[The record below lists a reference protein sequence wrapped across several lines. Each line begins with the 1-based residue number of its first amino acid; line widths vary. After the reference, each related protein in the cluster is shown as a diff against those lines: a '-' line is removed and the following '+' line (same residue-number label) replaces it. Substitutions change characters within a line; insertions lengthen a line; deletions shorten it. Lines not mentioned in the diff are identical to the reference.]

1 MLKSLVLGPASM
13 DIENK
18 KNTLLIVDDVPANLK
33 ILLLYLH
40 DCHYEVMVARNG
52 LDALEKVNYNK
63 PDLILLDIMMPSM
76 DGFETCRR
84 LKADKK
90 MKDIPIIFMTALND
104 TESKMKGFEVG
115 AVDYITKP
123 FQHEEVLARVS
134 VHLELKNLQYALK
147 QRNISLQQQ
156 NEELDAFAHT
166 IAHDLKNPLNAISNL
181 TSLLSDNLANFPIE
195 KAQEMLHIIERSS
208 HDMFNIIKSLLLLA
222 SARIEEVQMVP
233 LDMSAIVEKAQQRL
247 IHLINEYQGQIIIQQ
262 DNWATAYGYAPWIE
276 EVWVNYISNG
286 LKYGGRPPHL
296 KLGSKSDGNQIR
308 FWVCDNGKGLTE
320 EEQSCLFVP
329 FTRISQ
335 VRVEGHGLGLSIVHR
350 VIKKCGGQVG
360 VESQLGQG
368 STFYFTL
375 PHLLNN

>member
-1 MLKSLVLGPASM
+1 M

-33 ILLLYLH
+33 VLLLYLH
-40 DCHYEVMVARNG
+40 DCHYEVMVARDG
-52 LDALEKVNYNK
+52 LDALEKVRYSK
-63 PDLILLDIMMPSM
+63 PDLILLDIMMPRM
-76 DGFETCRR
+76 DGFETCRH
-84 LKADKK
+84 LKSDSKI
-90 MKDIPIIFMTALND
+90 KDIPVIFMTALTD
-104 TESKMKGFEVG
+104 TESKMKGFEIG

-147 QRNISLQQQ
+147 QQNISLQQQ

-181 TSLLSDNLANFPIE
+181 TGLLSDNLTNFPTE
-195 KAQEMLHIIERSS
+195 KVQEMLQIVERSS

-222 SARIEEVQMVP
+222 SARIEEVEMTP
-233 LDMSAIVEKAQQRL
+233 LNMSEIVEKAQQRL
-247 IHLINEYQGQIIIQQ
+247 IHFIEEYQSEIIIQK
-262 DNWATAYGYAPWIE
+262 NWATAYGYAPWIE
-276 EVWVNYISNG
+276 EVWVNYISNA
-286 LKYGGRPPHL
+286 LKYGGRPPRL
-296 KLGSKSDGNQIR
+296 ELGSDKEGNFAR
-308 FWVCDNGKGLTE
+308 FWVRDNGKGLTK

-335 VRVEGHGLGLSIVHR
+335 VRVEGHGLGLSIVDR
-350 VIKKCGGQVG
+350 VIKKCGGKVG

-368 STFYFTL
+368 STFYFSL
-375 PHLLNN
+375 PIK

>member
-1 MLKSLVLGPASM
+1 M

-33 ILLLYLH
+33 VLLLYLH
-40 DCHYEVMVARNG
+40 DCHYEVMVARDG
-52 LDALEKVNYNK
+52 LDALEKVTYNK
-63 PDLILLDIMMPSM
+63 PDLILLDIMMPRM

-84 LKADKK
+84 LKTDSK
-90 MKDIPIIFMTALND
+90 MKDIPVIFMTALND

-134 VHLELKNLQYALK
+134 VHLDLKNLQYALK
-147 QRNISLQQQ
+147 QQNISLQQQ

-181 TSLLSDNLANFPIE
+181 TGLLSDNLHNFPME
-195 KAQEMLHIIERSS
+195 KVQEMLEIIQRSS

-222 SARIEEVQMVP
+222 SARIEEVQMTP
-233 LDMSAIVEKAQQRL
+233 LNMSAIVKKAQQRL
-247 IHLINEYQGQIIIQQ
+247 IHLIEESHGEIIVQQ
-262 DNWATAYGYAPWIE
+262 EWATAYGYAPWIE
-276 EVWVNYISNG
+276 EVWINYISNA
-286 LKYGGRPPHL
+286 LKYGGRPPRL
-296 KLGSKSDGNQIR
+296 ELGSKNEGNYVR
-308 FWVCDNGKGLTE
+308 FWLHDNGKGLTQ
-320 EEQSCLFVP
+320 EEQSRLFVP

-335 VRVEGHGLGLSIVHR
+335 VRVEGHGLGLSIVDR
-350 VIKKCGGQVG
+350 VVKKCGGQVG
-360 VESQLGQG
+360 VKSQVGQG

-375 PHLLNN
+375 PTK